1 MHVDRSR
8 IMKAAIAALLVLGFW
23 AVLPGAAHAVQPDD
37 VRLPLDPDIQF
48 ILSTFSFLV
57 WGVLVMWM
65 CAGFTMLESG
75 SVRTKN
81 ASMICLKNVG
91 IFSIAG
97 IAYFFVGYNLMYVD
111 VDGIVGTFQ
120 FLHGPSEAEMTLFDG
135 ATGRTDEVVATG
147 HSVMSSWFFQMLFV
161 ATAASIVSGAILERV
176 RLWAFWAFTLV
187 LTAFIY
193 PIAGAWVW
201 GGGWLAERGFQDFAG
216 STVVHAT
223 GGSAALA
230 ALLVVGPRLGKF
242 RPDGSVKATP
252 PSNVLV
258 VTLGVLILWLGWFGF
273 NGGSQLAL
281 ATPGDAVVMSSV
293 LVNTNLAAASG
304 LIAAVIVA
312 RPLFGRLGLAS
323 SLNGALAGL
332 VSITAA
338 PNIAESWWA
347 VIIGA
352 VGGLLCSLAT
362 RLMER
367 MKLDDVVGAIPV
379 HLVAGVWGTLAA
391 SITTGAEF
399 GDQLLGVAS
408 VVAFSF
414 TASLIVWKA
423 IDLTI
428 GMRVSRDVEY
438 VGQDVGELGIES
450 HPEFMLVPED
460 FDDYRLPLESRPGRR
475 RREGRQDQPERPAS
489 PGDRRMDPRHGAPPG
504 QQGPPGAA
512 PPGQY
517 GPPGAGPARYGSAWC
532 GPPGQYGP
540 PGAGPPGAG
549 PPGAATRPVR
559 SAGCGSARPVRS
571 AWCGSAWCAS
581 ARCGSAWCGSAGSAG
596 SAWCGSARPVRSAGS
611 AGSARPPRLGPGRS
625 GHGGRR
631 RQSLCHAPGR
641 HSTPRRSFRRMVTAS
656 HCSTASAACLLN
668 ITLPSGDRSTT
679 PPSATSWIGGL
690 VRNRR
695 DPS

>member
-1 MHVDRSR
+1 
-8 IMKAAIAALLVLGFW
+8 
-23 AVLPGAAHAVQPDD
+23 
-37 VRLPLDPDIQF
+37 
-48 ILSTFSFLV
+48 
-57 WGVLVMWM
+57 
-65 CAGFTMLESG
+65 
-75 SVRTKN
+75 
-81 ASMICLKNVG
+81 MICLKNVG

-475 RREGRQDQPERPAS
+475 RREGRQDQPERPAI

-512 PPGQY
+512 PPGQQ
-517 GPPGAGPARYGSAWC
+517 GPPGAA
-532 GPPGQYGP
+532 PPGQYGP
-540 PGAGPPGAG
+540 PGAAPPGQQG
-549 PPGAATRPVR
+549 PPGAAPPGQQGPPG
-559 SAGCGSARPVRS
+559 AAPPGQYGPPGAASARPVRS
-571 AWCGSAWCAS
+571 AWSAGSAWCGS
-581 ARCGSAWCGSAGSAG
+581 ARCGSARCGSAGSAG

-656 HCSTASAACLLN
+656 HCSTSSAACLLN